1 MEISDTVTTISLI
14 YVRLEI
20 KARVQVNIMLM
31 KQTRQYIP
39 STILIG
45 GLSTFT
51 NYPSIVY
58 VMHLKFVSHYKMC
71 IVTSVW
77 TGLP

>member
-1 MEISDTVTTISLI
+1 MEISGTVTTFSLI
-14 YVRLEI
+14 YVRMEI

-39 STILIG
+39 NLSR

>member
-1 MEISDTVTTISLI
+1 MEISGTVTTFSLI
-14 YVRLEI
+14 YVRMEI

-39 STILIG
+39 NLSG